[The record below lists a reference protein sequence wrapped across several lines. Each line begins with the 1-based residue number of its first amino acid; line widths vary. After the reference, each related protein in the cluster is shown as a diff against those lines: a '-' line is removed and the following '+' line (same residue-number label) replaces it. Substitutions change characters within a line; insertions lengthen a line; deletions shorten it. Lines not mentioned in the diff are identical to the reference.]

1 MPALKQQ
8 YKEKVAKTLQ
18 DKLNLKNVNQVPRVT
33 KVTINAGL
41 NTKRDPKFIEV
52 LQETLEKVT
61 GQKPVVTKARK
72 SVAGFKI
79 REGMPVGTMVTLRGQ
94 RMWDF
99 IDKLV
104 NITFPR
110 VRDFQGIKESTV
122 DKGGNLNV
130 GIKEHIAFPEVDADA
145 IDTLHGLQITITT
158 TADNREAGL
167 ALFKELGFPFKK

>member
-1 MPALKQQ
+1 MPALKKQ

-18 DKLNLKNVNQVPRVT
+18 DKLNLKNVNQVPKVT

-52 LQETLEKVT
+52 LQETLEKVA

-158 TADNREAGL
+158 TAEDREAGL